1 MIMEKL
7 KAKNTVTTG
16 LNGEDGNGLP
26 VKATAARIAVQ
37 KTYKLYIDGKFPR
50 TESGRFDKVLDESG
64 NLIANICRASRK
76 DFREAVVAARKA
88 QPGWSGRTAY
98 NRGQIFYRIA
108 ETLEGRK
115 EQFILTMGL
124 QGLSRREAQA
134 ETETAIDRLIYYAGW
149 ADKYQQVFSSVNPV
163 ESSHF
168 NFSFPEPTGVV
179 SILAPEESGLTG
191 LVSVI
196 APAVIGG
203 NTAVMLASSCYPLTA
218 VEFAEVLAASDVP
231 GGVIN
236 LLTGHSAELHG
247 HFSAH
252 MDVNALIYGN
262 NREEELKTIQ
272 MNAALNVKR
281 IVVHHFENW
290 LRPDVQSPYMIMDTQ
305 EIKTTWHPV
314 GI

>member
-1 MIMEKL
+1 MEKL
-7 KAKNTVTTG
+7 KTKPLQPAAAETG
-16 LNGEDGNGLP
+16 LNGR
-26 VKATAARIAVQ
+26 ATGSPSPRAAVM
-37 KTYKLYIDGKFPR
+37 KTWKLFIDGKFPR
-50 TESGRFDKVLDESG
+50 TESGRVDPFAGSG
-64 NLIANICRASRK
+64 GKFIANICRASRK
-76 DFREAVVAARKA
+76 DFRDAVVAARKA
-88 QPGWSGRTAY
+88 QPGWAGRTAY
-98 NRGQIFYRIA
+98 NKGQIFYRIA

-115 EQFILTMGL
+115 EQFISTLGL
-124 QGLSRREAQA
+124 QGLSRSEARA
-134 ETETAIDRLIYYAGW
+134 ETETAVDRLIYYSGW

-203 NTAVMLASSCYPLTA
+203 NTIVALASSGFPLTA
-218 VEFAEVLAASDVP
+218 IEFAEVLAASDVP

-236 LLTGHSAELHG
+236 ILTGSSAELHG
-247 HFSAH
+247 HFSSH
-252 MDVNALIYGN
+252 MDVNAIIAAN
-262 NREEELKTIQ
+262 NRQDEFKAIQ
-272 MNAALNVKR
+272 VNAARNVKR
-281 IVVHHFENW
+281 VMVQHFENW
-290 LRPDVQSPYMIMDTQ
+290 LLPGSQSPYMIMDTQ